1 MSFEEMPNTF
11 TEVAKVKEVKKT
23 KNKRAWKSESL
34 PRVFTVRA
42 DDNEYRKLKELSK
55 KTNLSLSRMLIEA
68 TLFYG
73 LKTPDRAEAEK
84 QSIENLLFE
93 VRKIGVNLN
102 QITHNLNVAKFENET
117 PPTAFEVGNAIK
129 KVEDVI
135 KELKS
140 RLA

>member
-1 MSFEEMPNTF
+1 MSFEEMSDTF
-11 TEVAKVKEVKKT
+11 TEVAKVEKVEKTRNKK
-23 KNKRAWKSESL
+23 AWKSESL

-73 LKTPDRAEAEK
+73 LKTPDRVEAEK

-129 KVEDVI
+129 KVEDII

>member
-1 MSFEEMPNTF
+1 MPFEEMSDTF
-11 TEVAKVKEVKKT
+11 TEFAKVEKVEKT

-55 KTNLSLSRMLIEA
+55 KANLSLSRMLIEA

-73 LKTPDRAEAEK
+73 LKTPDHVEAEK
-84 QSIENLLFE
+84 RSIESLLFE

-102 QITHNLNVAKFENET
+102 QITHLLNAAKFENET

>member
-1 MSFEEMPNTF
+1 MSLEEMSNTF
-11 TEVAKVKEVKKT
+11 TEVAKVEKVEKA

-55 KTNLSLSRMLIEA
+55 KTNLSLSRMLVEA

-73 LKTPDRAEAEK
+73 LKTPDHVEAEK
-84 QSIENLLFE
+84 RSIENLLFE

-129 KVEDVI
+129 RVESVV

>member
-1 MSFEEMPNTF
+1 MSLKEMSDTF
-11 TEVAKVKEVKKT
+11 IEAAKVEAVEKT

-42 DDNEYRKLKELSK
+42 DDNEYRKLKDLSK
-55 KTNLSLSRMLIEA
+55 KANLSLSRMLIEA

-73 LKTPDRAEAEK
+73 LKTPDHVEAEK
-84 QSIENLLFE
+84 RSIENLLFE

-102 QITHNLNVAKFENET
+102 QITHSLNVAKFENEI

>member
-1 MSFEEMPNTF
+1 MSLEEMSDTF
-11 TEVAKVKEVKKT
+11 TEFAKVEKAEKT

-73 LKTPDRAEAEK
+73 LKTPDHVAAEK
-84 QSIENLLFE
+84 RSVESLLFE

-102 QITHNLNVAKFENET
+102 QITHLLNVAKFENET
-117 PPTAFEVGNAIK
+117 PPTAFEVGDAIK
-129 KVEDVI
+129 KVEDII

-140 RLA
+140 WLA

>member
-1 MSFEEMPNTF
+1 MSFEEMSDTF
-11 TEVAKVKEVKKT
+11 AEAAKVERVEKS

-42 DDNEYRKLKELSK
+42 NDGEYRKLKELSK

-73 LKTPDRAEAEK
+73 LKTPDRVEAEK

-117 PPTAFEVGNAIK
+117 QPTAFEVGDAIK
-129 KVEDVI
+129 KVEDII

>member
-1 MSFEEMPNTF
+1 MSLGEMSNTF
-11 TEVAKVKEVKKT
+11 TEVAKVEKVKKA

-73 LKTPDRAEAEK
+73 LKTPDHVAAEK

-93 VRKIGVNLN
+93 VRKIGVNVN
-102 QITHNLNVAKFENET
+102 QITHLLNIAKFENET
-117 PPTAFEVGNAIK
+117 PPTAFEVGEVIK
-129 KVEDVI
+129 KVESVV